1 MKIAVIGANGK
12 AGKLIVR
19 EALSRGHEVVAIVRD
34 KGKIDED
41 IHVIEKDVLSI
52 NVDDL
57 HEVDVVVNAMGA
69 GVQDPIIYKIATKYM
84 IDVLMDL
91 PSVRYIVVGGAGS
104 LFTNATM
111 ESQLYTT
118 DQFPKS
124 IYPVG
129 MNMAKALDLL
139 RDSRIMWTFFS
150 PAIQFDATGKRSGE
164 YTLGTE
170 WIILNQTGESYI
182 SYPDYAIALMD
193 EIEKSQ
199 FICKRFTAVSE
210 R

>member
-12 AGKLIVR
+12 AGKLIVS

-34 KGKIDED
+34 KSKIDVD
-41 IHVIEKDVLSI
+41 IRVFEKDVLSI

-57 HEVDVVVNAMGA
+57 HEVDVVINAMGA
-69 GVQDPIIYKIATKYM
+69 GMQDPVIYKLATKHM
-84 IDVLMDL
+84 IDVLIEL

-104 LFTNATM
+104 LFTDATM
-111 ESQLYTT
+111 ETQLYTT
-118 DQFPKS
+118 EHFPKS

-139 RDSRIMWTFFS
+139 RDSKIMWTFFS
-150 PAIQFDATGKRSGE
+150 PAIQFDATGKRSGK

-170 WIILNQTGESYI
+170 WIIVNQSGESYI
-182 SYPDYAIALMD
+182 TYPDYAIALLD
-193 EIEKSQ
+193 EIEKPQ
-199 FICKRFTAVSE
+199 FICKRFTAVSD

>member
-12 AGKLIVR
+12 AGKLIVS

-34 KGKIDED
+34 KSKIDED

-129 MNMAKALDLL
+129 MNMAKALD
-139 RDSRIMWTFFS
+139 
-150 PAIQFDATGKRSGE
+150 
-164 YTLGTE
+164 
-170 WIILNQTGESYI
+170 
-182 SYPDYAIALMD
+182 
-193 EIEKSQ
+193 
-199 FICKRFTAVSE
+199 
-210 R
+210 

>member
-34 KGKIDED
+34 KSKIDED

>member
-150 PAIQFDATGKRSGE
+150 PAIQFDAKGKRSGE